1 LRSQLRRLFFE
12 ELAAQWDSLQD
23 TGRAERL
30 QNILSRFTPAWQ
42 KAEVILEVGVGT
54 GALLSLVKE
63 LASHPRLIGVDLAAA
78 MIWRA
83 EQRGSGAGLC
93 QADAHHLPFG
103 RRSFPVII
111 CHGVFP
117 HFEDKPQALAD
128 LRRVLQPGGQ
138 LIILHDISREQVNA
152 IHHELPSPL
161 SDDLIPPASQ
171 MEAWL
176 DRAGFIDVW
185 VEDTPDY
192 YLATARRLPQPGHCR
207 DYCGHKSFG
216 KICGVR

>member
-1 LRSQLRRLFFE
+1 MRSQLRRLFFE
-12 ELAAQWDSLQD
+12 ELAARWDSLQD

-30 QNILSRFTPAWQ
+30 QNILSRFTPVWLE
-42 KAEVILEVGVGT
+42 AEVILEVGVGT

-63 LASHPRLIGVDLAAA
+63 LAFRPRLIGVDLAAA
-78 MIWRA
+78 MVWRA
-83 EQRGSGAGLC
+83 GQRGSGAGLC

-103 RRSFPVII
+103 CRSFPVII
-111 CHGVFP
+111 CHGFFP
-117 HFEDKPQALAD
+117 HFEDKPRALAD
-128 LRRVLQPGGQ
+128 LRRVLLPGGQ

-161 SDDLIPPASQ
+161 SDDLIPPAGQ

-192 YLATARRLPQPGHCR
+192 YLATARRLPQR
-207 DYCGHKSFG
+207 
-216 KICGVR
+216 